1 MFDQLAHG
9 TQVHTGV
16 LCGSMS
22 FEKERAMLFDSTT
35 YPVCS
40 CLDVVIATPGR
51 LVEHLD
57 K

>member
-9 TQVHTGV
+9 TPVHIGV
-16 LCGSMS
+16 LSGSMS
-22 FEKERAMLFDSTT
+22 FEKERAMLFDSST
-35 YPVCS
+35 YPAFS
-40 CLDVVIATPGR
+40 YLDIVIATPGR